1 MISPIHL
8 GNAKPKDKKV
18 VKRMAYYLIKP
29 SWMRLLKLF
38 GAAIFGI

>member
-8 GNAKPKDKKV
+8 KTAKPRAKKV
-18 VKRMAYYLIKP
+18 VKRMAYYVIKP